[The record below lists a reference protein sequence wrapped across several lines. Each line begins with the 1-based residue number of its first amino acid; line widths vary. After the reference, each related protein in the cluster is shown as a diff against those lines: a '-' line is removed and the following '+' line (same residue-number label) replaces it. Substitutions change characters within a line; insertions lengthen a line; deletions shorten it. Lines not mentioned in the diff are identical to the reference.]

1 MTFSPKINSIKEQRS
16 FKKRGQN
23 SKKEYRLRYGNV
35 GLFFAQE
42 GLMKTSYF
50 RRVARI
56 VKKKLKKRPRRP
68 RGLRKRLWFF
78 VSLNFPLTMKSTNSR
93 MGKGKGNFVSWA
105 IRVKL
110 GQPLIEFRGFSIL
123 FIKGLKIFFFKKMKL
138 RLELIY
144 SNKYKTSYNI
154 STLRFFTW
162 NV

>member
-23 SKKEYRLRYGNV
+23 SKKEYRLRYGTV
-35 GLFFAQE
+35 GLIFAQE
-42 GLMKTSYF
+42 GSIKTSYF

-56 VKKKLKKRPRRP
+56 VKKKLKRKIKRS

-93 MGKGKGNFVSWA
+93 MGKGKGGFVSWI

-110 GQPLIEFRGFSIL
+110 GQPMIEFKGFSYL
-123 FIKGLKIFFFKKMKL
+123 FVKGLKNFFFKKMKL
-138 RLELIY
+138 RLEVIQNNRFK
-144 SNKYKTSYNI
+144 STYNI
-154 STLRFFTW
+154 SSLQIFTW
-162 NV
+162 NI